1 MENNLDK
8 ITVTT
13 DSGRQMEAKVI
24 DVIEIP
30 EFNKHYVFYTFDEKT
45 DDGQMKMYISILVE
59 ENDKITLKGIE
70 DDDEWNVVK
79 EVLDS
84 MYKDENA

>member
-13 DSGRQMEAKVI
+13 ESGRQMEAKVI

-30 EFNKHYVFYTFDEKT
+30 EFNKYYVFYTFDEKT

-84 MYKDENA
+84 MYKEENA